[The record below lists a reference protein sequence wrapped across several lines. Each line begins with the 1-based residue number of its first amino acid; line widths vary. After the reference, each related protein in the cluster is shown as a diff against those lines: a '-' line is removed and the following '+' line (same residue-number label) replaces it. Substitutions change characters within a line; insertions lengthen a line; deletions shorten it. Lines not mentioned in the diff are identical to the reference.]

1 MIGAGLLALPLST
14 QSGDSAPPVTAIFT
28 AVSAISVTG
37 LATVDTAEYWSP
49 FGQVVILGLIQLG
62 GFGITTMASLLGI
75 LVFRRM
81 GLRSRLSTQT
91 ERNELDLGGVRN
103 LVAKVALYFLV
114 AETIGFVLLTAAA
127 LFTTDFSVKKAAW
140 FGLFHSVS
148 AFNNAG
154 FATFSDNLMGFSAN
168 PAVLLIIGWLIAFG
182 GIGYPVLADLA
193 RHRRRWKWWSIHT
206 KITLATTF
214 VLTLSGAV
222 TIGMVEWGNASTF
235 GPLGVGDRLVNSWFA
250 SVTPRTAGFNSID
263 YGVAE
268 QSTLLITH
276 ALMFIGGGSASTA
289 GGIKVTT
296 FAVLGF
302 VIWAEMAGHDDV
314 NAFGRR
320 IDHRAQ
326 RQAVTVALIGVGL
339 GMGGTLLLVSMSSF
353 PAIDVSFE
361 VLSALNTVGLST
373 GITASFSSLGQL
385 VLTALMFMGRLGPL
399 TVGTAL
405 VLRNRQTL
413 YQYPEGRP
421 LLG

>member
-1 MIGAGLLALPLST
+1 M
-14 QSGDSAPPVTAIFT
+14 
-28 AVSAISVTG
+28 
-37 LATVDTAEYWSP
+37 
-49 FGQVVILGLIQLG
+49 
-62 GFGITTMASLLGI
+62 
-75 LVFRRM
+75 
-81 GLRSRLSTQT
+81 
-91 ERNELDLGGVRN
+91 
-103 LVAKVALYFLV
+103 V
-114 AETIGFVLLTAAA
+114 AEA
-127 LFTTDFSVKKAAW
+127 
-140 FGLFHSVS
+140 
-148 AFNNAG
+148 
-154 FATFSDNLMGFSAN
+154 
-168 PAVLLIIGWLIAFG
+168 IGWL
-182 GIGYPVLADLA
+182 L
-193 RHRRRWKWWSIHT
+193 
-206 KITLATTF
+206 
-214 VLTLSGAV
+214 LTVSGAV

-235 GPLGVGDRLVNSWFA
+235 GRLGFGDRLVNSWFA

-339 GMGGTLLLVSMSSF
+339 GMGGTLLLVSLSSF
-353 PAIDVSFE
+353 PAIEVSFE

>member
-1 MIGAGLLALPLST
+1 MIGAGLLALPVST
-14 QSGDSAPPVTAIFT
+14 RSGDSAPAVTAIFT

-75 LVFRRM
+75 LVFRRI

-91 ERNELDLGGVRN
+91 ERNELDLGSVRN

-114 AETIGFVLLTAAA
+114 AESIGWLLLTTTA
-127 LFTTDFSVKKAAW
+127 LITTDFSFGKAIW

-154 FATFSDNLMGFSAN
+154 FATFSDNLMGFSSN
-168 PAVLLIIGWLIAFG
+168 PATLLIIGWLIVLG

-193 RHRRRWKWWSIHT
+193 RHRRRWKRWSIHT
-206 KITLATTF
+206 KITLASTL
-214 VLTLSGAV
+214 VLTVSGAV
-222 TIGMVEWGNASTF
+222 TIGLVEWRNTRTF

-296 FAVLGF
+296 FALLGF

-326 RQAVTVALIGVGL
+326 RQAVTVALVGVGL

-361 VLSALNTVGLST
+361 VLSAINTVGLST
-373 GITASFSSLGQL
+373 GITAGFSSLGQL
-385 VLTALMFMGRLGPL
+385 VLTALMFIGRLGPL